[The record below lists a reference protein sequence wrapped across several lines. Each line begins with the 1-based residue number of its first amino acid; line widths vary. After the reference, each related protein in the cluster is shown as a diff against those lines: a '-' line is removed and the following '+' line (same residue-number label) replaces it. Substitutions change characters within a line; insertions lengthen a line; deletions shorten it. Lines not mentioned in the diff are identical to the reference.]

1 LFSKSGGKGQCSS
14 ASWEAGT
21 QIMIVARGA
30 VRVCDGAYSEFVMK
44 RIAALGH
51 KAISKVGD
59 GRRLVVC
66 DGWAGLL

>member
-1 LFSKSGGKGQCSS
+1 
-14 ASWEAGT
+14 
-21 QIMIVARGA
+21 